1 MNRIL
6 PILGASVL
14 ALALTA
20 CKKDEPAPTPA
31 PTPPPAASV
40 PPATPAAA
48 PAPAQTAVRVTDVQ
62 MARTV
67 GEDMRATEQATT
79 FAPADAIYAVVLTDG
94 TGNGTIGARWTY
106 GAEREPVY
114 QEEHAIQATGP
125 GVHNFRITK
134 PDGFP
139 AGDYQVEIVLDGA
152 VVQTRDFKVQ

>member
-1 MNRIL
+1 MNRIF
-6 PILGASVL
+6 PVLGASVL
-14 ALALTA
+14 ALALVA

-31 PTPPPAASV
+31 PAPPPAAS
-40 PPATPAAA
+40 TPAAA
-48 PAPAQTAVRVTDVQ
+48 PPSAPAPAPVRIAEVQ
-62 MARTV
+62 MARMV
-67 GEDMRATEQATT
+67 GEDMRATEPATT
-79 FAPADAIYAVVLTDG
+79 FAGTDAIYAVVLTEG
-94 TGNGTIGARWTY
+94 TGNGTLGARWTY

-139 AGDYQVEIVLDGA
+139 AGDYQVEIVLDGT

>member
-6 PILGASVL
+6 PVLGASVL
-14 ALALTA
+14 ALALAA

-40 PPATPAAA
+40 PPAAPPPA

-67 GEDMRATEQATT
+67 GDDMRATELATT

-94 TGNGTIGARWTY
+94 TGSGTIGARWTF
-106 GAEREPVY
+106 GTGREPVY

>member
-1 MNRIL
+1 MNRFA

-14 ALALTA
+14 ALALVA

-31 PTPPPAASV
+31 PVPPPAAGV
-40 PPATPAAA
+40 PPAAPPPAAA
-48 PAPAQTAVRVTDVQ
+48 PAQAGVRIAEVQ
-62 MARTV
+62 MARMV
-67 GEDMRATEQATT
+67 GEDMRATEPTTT
-79 FAPADAIYAVVLTDG
+79 FAPADAIYAVVLTEG
-94 TGNGTIGARWTY
+94 TGAGTIGARWSY

-114 QEEHAIQATGP
+114 QEEHAIEPTGP

-152 VVQTRDFKVQ
+152 VVQTRDFKVE